1 MNATPTL
8 RSSSC
13 LASTARASHRFGA
26 PRRDMAS
33 STLRLVTALNL
44 ARWTRELVRG
54 MERAHASITSKH
66 MFSPSRSQSSQR
78 MRSEHPRDSRSR
90 CSTTRAP
97 GLASSFV
104 TGAAN
109 RARGSTSQL
118 WNRGGKSIVRTWP
131 RTAVTRK
138 SHAAPRKRRVN
149 SCTSGPL
156 PRRVRW
162 VPSERKAAMDA
173 ASEGFSATHSTV
185 GGMAGGA
192 RGGGDA
198 ARRGTSPDRAPRAE
212 DRPRT
217 APRAMDLRARGCC
230 FREQADG
237 RRRGIVWRALTRGC
251 SAREPRSPSAIPPA
265 RLFAALAR
273 SRGARSRR
281 TIRTRA
287 RRVRS
292 RTDAVSPRA
301 APSRPSTRSHS
312 PLDRAARGRP
322 IRARSNRTLG
332 RTRPRRSSRG
342 RAPSLSRLRDGAR
355 DAREVHQGGV

>member
-1 MNATPTL
+1 
-8 RSSSC
+8 
-13 LASTARASHRFGA
+13 
-26 PRRDMAS
+26 
-33 STLRLVTALNL
+33 
-44 ARWTRELVRG
+44 
-54 MERAHASITSKH
+54 
-66 MFSPSRSQSSQR
+66 

-230 FREQADG
+230 FRVESRQMVGAEASSG
-237 RRRGIVWRALTRGC
+237 AQHTRVFRA
-251 SAREPRSPSAIPPA
+251 PRSAIPPA